1 MGKRL
6 KITAIVIVFA
16 AFCLIGCTVS
26 FKYESVIKAAR
37 ARGIKPVVL
46 TVFEKYQKSGEFEGV
61 DAEKSRHYYFVSKD
75 NTEANSIYV
84 RYFRLDDDSNV
95 SVDVL
100 ACCADD
106 EDGIL
111 YFRAASEEDA
121 KKIFDEWETSL
132 KEDYEKTSYG
142 SKNGYVYIVGSN
154 YGTEDPYDRS
164 DIGIYRKGKDVFIVG
179 ESYDSQN
186 AKEDSFF
193 ESLGLVK
200 PADAIK

>member
-1 MGKRL
+1 MLR
-6 KITAIVIVFA
+6 V
-16 AFCLIGCTVS
+16 
-26 FKYESVIKAAR
+26 
-37 ARGIKPVVL
+37 
-46 TVFEKYQKSGEFEGV
+46 QK
-61 DAEKSRHYYFVSKD
+61 
-75 NTEANSIYV
+75 
-84 RYFRLDDDSNV
+84 
-95 SVDVL
+95 
-100 ACCADD
+100 
-106 EDGIL
+106 
-111 YFRAASEEDA
+111 SEEDA

>member
-1 MGKRL
+1 MKAIKVIAFFFLILGGVVGAFYL
-6 KITAIVIVFA
+6 ITSTDVGA
-16 AFCLIGCTVS
+16 LPS
-26 FKYESVIKAAR
+26 
-37 ARGIKPVVL
+37 PPNL
-46 TVFEKYQKSGEFEGV
+46 TYQTFREQFEKDWEQAG
-61 DAEKSRHYYFVSKD
+61 DWDEKLFMSHCDLVQQLSTQYETATLND
-75 NTEANSIYV
+75 LNTKTATEVVY
-84 RYFRLDDDSNV
+84 
-95 SVDVL
+95 
-100 ACCADD
+100 
-106 EDGIL
+106 
-111 YFRAASEEDA
+111 